1 MLMFKRLALIINTYN
16 LCRVCQPSDNI
27 GHNLVICQQNS
38 HYFSHNC
45 YGCFLYLLRQR
56 SSRGNLETTLFSI
69 SNYFPHCLCDYKY
82 VKYFR
87 RRKRTDSLG
96 FYSQETVT
104 TKTHCIKVLT
114 HADHKKA

>member
-1 MLMFKRLALIINTYN
+1 MGVSFIYLGKDLAVETWRQL
-16 LCRVCQPSDNI
+16 
-27 GHNLVICQQNS
+27 
-38 HYFSHNC
+38 YF
-45 YGCFLYLLRQR
+45 Q
-56 SSRGNLETTLFSI
+56 SI

-87 RRKRTDSLG
+87 RRKRKDSLG

-104 TKTHCIKVLT
+104 TKTHYIKVLT